1 MSTVLDDVIRERISF
16 LLELIK
22 PENKPEENAT
32 FRLQTEILQS
42 ADIEK
47 LDRSILM
54 RKAHLKRTKDVREAD
69 RLFAELEALEW
80 LQRQV
85 KNCK

>member
-1 MSTVLDDVIRERISF
+1 MSTVLDDIIRERISF
-16 LLELIK
+16 LHEMIR
-22 PENKPEENAT
+22 PENRPEVNAT
-32 FRLQTEILQS
+32 FHLQLEILQS

-54 RKAHLKRTKDVREAD
+54 RKAHLKQTKDVKETD
-69 RLFAELEALEW
+69 RLFTELEALEW

-85 KNCK
+85 KSRE